1 MLRHNNP
8 TMTYVQGL
16 ARFVAVHSASGHN
29 VTIHLHIIDIVDESD
44 RRIAS
49 VTFRGGEWMTAL
61 HQMLIR
67 EGFIRPKLLS
77 ASRS

>member
-1 MLRHNNP
+1 VLKHPVCME
-8 TMTYVQGL
+8 YVQGL
-16 ARFVAVHSASGHN
+16 MRMIATHSASGQN
-29 VTIHLHIIDIVDESD
+29 VTIHVHIIDIIDESD
-44 RRIAS
+44 KHVAS
-49 VTFRGGEWMTAL
+49 VTFRGYEWMTAL